1 MKRFDR
7 QALLVAAPSGGVSSR
22 SGSLATARHAAFTLV
37 ELLVVITIIGIL
49 ISLLMPAVQSARAAG
64 RKNTCA
70 NNLHQLHI
78 AWEQRLAKMAV
89 VGRERAVLSA
99 PGTTAA
105 NEPNNAWPTQLLD
118 YMNND
123 RRLLRCPDGY
133 FPYGTVQA
141 ADFTVE
147 IIGNGKYQ
155 LPPNGAKDR
164 GYITC
169 DPKDVYC
176 KVMSGKYG
184 QPPSF
189 VLGFEDVYFAA
200 GSDKDY
206 NDLQLKFEPQPD
218 TGDMRISVA
227 GQSAGLS
234 FNLLGPDGKIVPGF
248 ESIGSGNWSG
258 RTGSVAGSRIEL
270 SYAMNIAGHLVPRS
284 EDKILLIEYNKTVA
298 NVTTFTGNTPRD
310 LVDWPKLIQARHA
323 FSCNA
328 LFADGSVRS
337 VEPISVD
344 PRVSEN
350 HARHWKP

>member
-1 MKRFDR
+1 MKLFNHP
-7 QALLVAAPSGGVSSR
+7 AFLVSSPAFFGGHQSGGT
-22 SGSLATARHAAFTLV
+22 TAPRRTAFTLV

-64 RKNTCA
+64 RKNTCV

-89 VGRERAVLSA
+89 VGRERAPLSA
-99 PGTTAA
+99 PGTSAA
-105 NEPNNAWPTQLLD
+105 GEMNNAWPTQLLD

-123 RRLLRCPDGY
+123 RRLLRCPDGF

-155 LPPNGAKDR
+155 LPPNGSKDR

-176 KVMSGKYG
+176 KVMSGTYG

-189 VLGFEDVYFAA
+189 VLGFEDIYFAA

-218 TGDMRISVA
+218 SGDMRISVA

-234 FNLLGPDGKIVPGF
+234 YNLLGPDGKVVPGF
-248 ESIGSGNWSG
+248 DSIGQSNWSG
-258 RTGSVAGSRIEL
+258 RTASVAGSRIEL
-270 SYAMNIAGHLVPRS
+270 SYAMNVAGHLVPRS

-298 NVTTFTGNTPRD
+298 NVTTFSGNTPRD
-310 LVDWPKLIQARHA
+310 LVDWPNLIQARHA
-323 FSCNA
+323 FSCNV

-337 VEPISVD
+337 IEPISVD

-350 HARHWKP
+350 HSRHWKP